1 MRKLAIDMIGKYG
14 VADPKVYSLLSRSYR
29 MPFDIDEQLRIIH
42 SLSLVKDT
50 QAADL
55 LASFIDSIN
64 NKQERGSIQA
74 SDERLMRALLP
85 ALGAT
90 GGSEKGEE
98 SLEKVLDIKG
108 WSRVISNLASQSLK
122 K

>member
-1 MRKLAIDMIGKYG
+1 VRKLAIDMIGKYG
-14 VADPKVYSLLSRSYR
+14 VTDEKIYPLLSRSYR

-42 SLSLVKDT
+42 SLSLIEDT
-50 QAADL
+50 HAADL

-64 NKQERGSIQA
+64 NKRERDAMQA

-98 SLEKVLDIKG
+98 TLEKVLDIQG
-108 WSRVISNLASQSLK
+108 WSGVIRNLASQSLK
-122 K
+122 N